1 MGSVLLDLW
10 MRDTGEIAKRISE
23 KEARGEDVTED
34 RAELLR
40 LLNQMDRYDQMR
52 RERREKGSGHVG
64 AIAGGAQGDRAGAMA
79 RRLPLRA

>member
-52 RERREKGSGHVG
+52 RERREKGPHEDPSVWR
-64 AIAGGAQGDRAGAMA
+64 GDV
-79 RRLPLRA
+79 PVID